1 MRTPPLILVVDDQS
15 MNVDILSTRLTL
27 EGYEVLTATSG
38 MEAIAVARDRRPD
51 LILLDVI
58 MPDPDGFEVCRRLKA
73 DTALPLTPILMITA
87 KTEPE
92 DMVAGFAAGADDYL
106 TKPVDRT
113 VLVARVATLLRMK
126 ARHDEAHEVK
136 RQLEGRIT
144 QLEAWGHALEHQL
157 QDHVVDLERTGLLKR
172 FLSPD
177 VVEEA
182 MSLGD
187 EPDWAASQKEV
198 VVLSCALHGLETF
211 VKMTEPTGVFEM
223 LRGHHQAI
231 APFMNEFD
239 GVLTRFA
246 SDELQFIFD
255 ASSGRYPAEQAVQ
268 MALSI
273 RKPLASQCEA
283 WRSNRYGLDV
293 GLGIA
298 YGEATLGLIELENRL
313 NYTMIGAVRRLASR
327 LGAAAQGANVLISQR
342 IWEQVR
348 RRFHAEPAGQLAV
361 EGHADPISFFQVKG
375 EAENS

>member
-38 MEAIAVARDRRPD
+38 VEAIAVAKDRRPD

-92 DMVAGFAAGADDYL
+92 DMAAGFAAGADDYL

-113 VLVARVATLLRMK
+113 VLVARVAALLRMK
-126 ARHDEAHEVK
+126 ARHDEAHEMK
-136 RQLEGRIT
+136 RQLERRIT
-144 QLEAWGHALEHQL
+144 QLEAWSHALEYQL
-157 QDHVVDLERTGLLKR
+157 QDHVVDLERMGLLKR
-172 FLSPD
+172 FLSPE

-187 EPDWAASQKEV
+187 EPGWAASQKEV
-198 VVLSCALHGLETF
+198 VVLSCALHGLEAF
-211 VKMTEPTGVFEM
+211 VEMTEPTRVFEM
-223 LRGHHQAI
+223 LRSYHQAI

-255 ASSGRYPAEQAVQ
+255 ASSCRYPAEQAVQ
-268 MALSI
+268 MALSM
-273 RKPLASQCEA
+273 RKPLASKCEA
-283 WRSNRYGLDV
+283 WQSNRYGLDV
-293 GLGIA
+293 GIGIA
-298 YGEATLGLIELENRL
+298 YGEASLGLIELENRL
-313 NYTMIGAVRRLASR
+313 NYTMIGAVRRLASH

-342 IWEQVR
+342 IWKQVR
-348 RRFHAEPAGQLAV
+348 RRFRAKPAGQLVV
-361 EGHADPISFFQVKG
+361 ERLPEPISFFQVEG
-375 EAENS
+375 EAENP